1 MNKKE
6 SLIIFFLLSIFLFTK
21 NSLANNRNLNI
32 LAEPQISKALTK
44 IVRLYSQQSNTVVS
58 INFNSS
64 SSLFNEIES
73 GEPSDIFISAH
84 PKYIELL
91 KQKGLVDVYNIEYLA
106 SDKIVLTTASDNKN
120 ITRNFLI
127 KKLSLAEI
135 LSIIN
140 AQKANL
146 LIENQN
152 FSSGDRIKSV
162 LTNYNFPDLKI
173 FNKIDEDRFSIIK
186 DIKEDISNYAFISLS
201 QIKNRNDLKIINMK
215 EDLLMHYQAFIIA
228 GNNMDIA
235 REFLKFLKSNKAKKI
250 FLDSGFSLN

>member
-1 MNKKE
+1 MDKKKN
-6 SLIIFFLLSIFLFTK
+6 LIIFFLLNIFLFIE

-44 IVRLYSQQSNTVVS
+44 IVRLYSQNSNTVVS

-64 SSLFNEIES
+64 SNLFNEIES

-91 KQKGLVDVYNIEYLA
+91 KQKGLIDVYNIEYVA

-120 ITRNFLI
+120 IAKNLLI

-135 LSIIN
+135 LSIISN
-140 AQKANL
+140 QKANL

-152 FSSGDRIKSV
+152 FSSGNYIKNI
-162 LTNYNFPDLKI
+162 LTNYDFPDLKI

-186 DIKEDISNYAFISLS
+186 DVKEDLSNYAFISLS
-201 QIKNRNDLKIINMK
+201 QIKNRNDLKTINMK
-215 EDLLMHYQAFIIA
+215 EELLMHYKAFIVA

-235 REFLKFLKSNKAKKI
+235 REFLKFLKSSRAKKI
-250 FLDSGFSLN
+250 FLDSGFLVN